1 MGISVRG
8 SHRGMFVEMNVVPL
22 IDILLVLLVIFM
34 IMPHKRSG
42 FTVELPQ
49 PAPPV
54 QADPQPAAIVVQ
66 VLADGSLRI
75 NQEGVEWDGLRGRLE
90 QIFGSRANR
99 TAFVRGDRALEFQV
113 VARVI
118 DVMRAAGVSSVGLMT
133 SGLEELAE
141 TD

>member
-1 MGISVRG
+1 M
-8 SHRGMFVEMNVVPL
+8 
-22 IDILLVLLVIFM
+22 LLVIFM
-34 IMPHKRSG
+34 IIPHKQSG

-54 QADPQPAAIVVQ
+54 QADPQSAAIVVQ

-75 NQEGVEWDGLRGRLE
+75 NQDAVEWDGLRGRLE

-99 TAFVRGDRALEFQV
+99 TVFVRGDGALEFQV

-118 DVMRAAGVSSVGLMT
+118 DVMRAAGVSSVGLIT
-133 SGLEELAE
+133 PGLEKLAE